1 MDVDHDLVL
10 VDEFDALSIE
20 LKVASR
26 QPPTASRLPPAEK
39 EKLRI
44 KEQLNHGWLHENL
57 GKYPAKQHA
66 KKVARELGVDSGL
79 IYLSGQHE
87 LLYEDSDMGPEF
99 HQRRYFFY
107 ITGADFPGCAVTYDI
122 QRDHL
127 ILWIPYIEPRKAL
140 YYGTAPSAEEFKAA
154 SDVDDVCHIAGLQ
167 RFLRSTL
174 SPGSTLYI
182 LHPDQAPNL
191 GCAQGPTPRIDSVS
205 LAPAMASARV
215 IKTDYEIAM
224 IRRANA
230 ISSAA
235 HKLVLTRLKKLTNEC
250 ELDALFRGFC
260 MSRGA
265 KHQAYP
271 VIAAS
276 GPAAATLH
284 YFANDQP
291 LAGRQLVVLD
301 AGCEWNCYASDITR
315 TFPVSGRFTPEAA
328 AVYAAVER
336 MQNACIARV
345 RPGVAYH
352 VLHLHACAVA
362 VGELL
367 RLKILHN
374 GTPSEIFKT
383 GTVAAFFP
391 HGLGHH
397 VGLEVHDVS
406 GKERL
411 LLAEPAEWEEQA
423 ADVSNLSPWDCS
435 SSARWRH
442 QRHARTPRGKREWL
456 SPEMLV
462 AMYREATGLVGGDTA
477 SSKGQKLEKGMV
489 VTIEP
494 GIYFCRPY
502 IQAYFLDNPQHAK
515 YINTAELEKY
525 WDVGGVRIE
534 DDILVTEDGY
544 ENLTTAP
551 KGKEMLD
558 IINASD

>member
-1 MDVDHDLVL
+1 
-10 VDEFDALSIE
+10 
-20 LKVASR
+20 
-26 QPPTASRLPPAEK
+26 
-39 EKLRI
+39 
-44 KEQLNHGWLHENL
+44 
-57 GKYPAKQHA
+57 
-66 KKVARELGVDSGL
+66 
-79 IYLSGQHE
+79 
-87 LLYEDSDMGPEF
+87 
-99 HQRRYFFY
+99 
-107 ITGADFPGCAVTYDI
+107 
-122 QRDHL
+122 
-127 ILWIPYIEPRKAL
+127 
-140 YYGTAPSAEEFKAA
+140 
-154 SDVDDVCHIAGLQ
+154 
-167 RFLRSTL
+167 
-174 SPGSTLYI
+174 
-182 LHPDQAPNL
+182 
-191 GCAQGPTPRIDSVS
+191 
-205 LAPAMASARV
+205 
-215 IKTDYEIAM
+215 
-224 IRRANA
+224 
-230 ISSAA
+230 
-235 HKLVLTRLKKLTNEC
+235 
-250 ELDALFRGFC
+250 

-284 YFANDQP
+284 YFGNDQP

-315 TFPVSGRFTPEAA
+315 TFPISGRFTPEAA

-336 MQNACIARV
+336 MQNACITRV

-442 QRHARTPRGKREWL
+442 QRHARTPRGKREWV

-462 AMYREATGLVGGDTA
+462 AMYREATGLVGRDTA

-494 GIYFCRPY
+494 G
-502 IQAYFLDNPQHAK
+502 
-515 YINTAELEKY
+515 
-525 WDVGGVRIE
+525 
-534 DDILVTEDGY
+534 
-544 ENLTTAP
+544 
-551 KGKEMLD
+551 M
-558 IINASD
+558 